1 MGLGE
6 FLSGYFYQIWRIF
19 EMPSGLFGLTF
30 ADILLGGFVVLVGI
44 KILKDIFGLG
54 GMTFQKTT
62 GGSVNLIKRYKRKNY
77 EDE

>member
-6 FLSGYFYQIWRIF
+6 FLSGYFSQIWRIF

-30 ADILLGGFVVLVGI
+30 ADIFLGGFVVLVGI

-62 GGSVNLIKRYKRKNY
+62 GGSINLIKRYKRKNY